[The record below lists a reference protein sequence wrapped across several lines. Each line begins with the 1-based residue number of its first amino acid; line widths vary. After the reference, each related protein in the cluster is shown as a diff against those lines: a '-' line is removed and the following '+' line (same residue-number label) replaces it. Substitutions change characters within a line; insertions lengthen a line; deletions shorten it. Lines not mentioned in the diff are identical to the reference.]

1 MVAVE
6 WWRGFDFW
14 ATGRRRR
21 TVEEGEGEG
30 VHMYVRELGMR
41 RRLLRRRRR
50 KRGGEVTALA
60 EEEGATLRSR
70 PLT

>member
-14 ATGRRRR
+14 ATGRRR

-41 RRLLRRRRR
+41 RRLLLRRRR

-60 EEEGATLRSR
+60 EEGGGATLRSR